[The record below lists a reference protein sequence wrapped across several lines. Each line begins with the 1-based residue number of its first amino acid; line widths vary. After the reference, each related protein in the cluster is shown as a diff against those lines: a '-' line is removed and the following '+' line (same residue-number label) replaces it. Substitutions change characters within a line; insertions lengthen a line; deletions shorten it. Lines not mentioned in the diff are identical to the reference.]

1 MLAIFETNQ
10 TSRQIKKVL
19 LKIFNMGLVT
29 NCYKI
34 NYWKKYIF
42 EQKKL
47 KVENIQI
54 LIFETENIEKLK
66 SNINFNYIWNDVSK
80 ISNANV
86 IN

>member
-1 MLAIFETNQ
+1 MW
-10 TSRQIKKVL
+10 
-19 LKIFNMGLVT
+19 LVSQ
-29 NCYKI
+29 CYKI

-86 IN
+86 SS